1 MSSIETEVNQMR
13 TSLDQWKADPIKY
26 KPQLNN
32 VEHGANI
39 IRTDLGVL
47 LRTLEAVMKE
57 EVPMEAAP
65 AEAATGFKVGDILVS
80 SWGYDQT
87 NIDFYEVVQVK
98 GKGTVVIRQVQ
109 EKIVRQGDQEEDVV
123 PEPGKFEGEP
133 LLRRVKPGDRPGVK
147 LESYAWAYLWDG
159 KPKRQTHGG

>member
-1 MSSIETEVNQMR
+1 MSSIESEVIQMR
-13 TSLDQWKADPIKY
+13 TSLNQWKSDPSRY

-39 IRTDLGVL
+39 IRTDLEVL
-47 LRTLEAVMKE
+47 LRTLEAAMKE
-57 EVPMEAAP
+57 EVKLEADP
-65 AEAATGFKVGDILVS
+65 AAAGEGFKVGDLLYT

-87 NIDFYEVVQVK
+87 NIDFYQVVQVK
-98 GKGTVVIRQVQ
+98 GRATVVIRQVA

-133 LLRRVKPGDRPGVK
+133 LLRRVKPGDRPSVK